1 MIGSGMT
8 RRRCCPFGRFLP
20 PTYICTSKS
29 YSTWTRK
36 SSKAPEARALPPTER
51 ISKQEPVS
59 KTRSE
64 TTASEH
70 CSNRGSVHRAWMTPR
85 IEVLQQYSTQHD
97 TLSEE
102 LCNVCLEILSE
113 YSDWIDIS
121 FMVNPVTLQTLFTLV
136 ESPVYV
142 EKTLLTF
149 EELIGKGMSA
159 LDKISL
165 IRSLTINILV
175 CLLRSKARLL
185 HCTRPAE
192 PSRDLRAILHRSGRH
207 DADHRRPRRGREG
220 RNRGIE
226 AMLRKRAD

>member
-1 MIGSGMT
+1 MIVPGMT
-8 RRRCCPFGRFLP
+8 RRRCCRFGRSLH

-36 SSKAPEARALPPTER
+36 SSKEPEARGLPLTER
-51 ISKQEPVS
+51 ISKREPAS
-59 KTRSE
+59 RTPSA

-70 CSNRGSVHRAWMTPR
+70 YSSRGKGPRCVEMTRR
-85 IEVLQQYSTQHD
+85 IEVLQQYSSQHD

-149 EELIGKGMSA
+149 EELIGKGMNA

-165 IRSLTINILV
+165 IRSLTINILFV
-175 CLLRSKARLL
+175 WLFVYLFGWLSVYLF
-185 HCTRPAE
+185 
-192 PSRDLRAILHRSGRH
+192 D
-207 DADHRRPRRGREG
+207 
-220 RNRGIE
+220 
-226 AMLRKRAD
+226 